1 VYDEANPS
9 GVEVVANGAAT
20 GCDSIIRV
28 DLSFGAAVEEAI
40 ELSLCEGE
48 QIEVNGTIY
57 DIDNP
62 SGTEV
67 IEGGAA
73 SGCDS
78 IIVVDLDFNERPA
91 GSLEGPSSVCAGDS
105 VLLTFRLSGGE
116 AYDLSLSDENGVV
129 DSFTGVQDGFTYA
142 VSPEA
147 STDYFISSLSAVIN
161 LCPAELGPGL
171 RVEVSEVEA
180 AAVATSDFGGFALS
194 CAESEDGA
202 VQGSAQNGVPPYDYA
217 WSTGVA
223 ADVLQGLSAGT
234 YTLTVTDAAGCT
246 AVDSVALAGPPP
258 LSISASGQ
266 PPACAGNASG
276 QIVLEEPVGGT
287 PPYAY
292 SLDGAFFTGVTD
304 FPALIPGLEPGA
316 YDITVQDINDCRA
329 EQEVTV
335 EEAVPLPLDLGPN
348 QTIELGD
355 SIQLMPQGEIAVDTF
370 FWRPDGL
377 TDFEP
382 FVSPAATTTY
392 RLTAADSSG
401 CSASDR
407 ITIIVERRREVYA
420 PNVFSPNGDG
430 TNDGFTLFVGDDVA
444 AVTNFRIFDRW
455 GNMVFEQP
463 ELLPNIEAEGWDG
476 TFRGNEMD
484 SGVFVFYAE
493 VEFIDGQ
500 TEVVKGEV
508 VLMR

>member
-1 VYDEANPS
+1 
-9 GVEVVANGAAT
+9 
-20 GCDSIIRV
+20 
-28 DLSFGAAVEEAI
+28 
-40 ELSLCEGE
+40 
-48 QIEVNGTIY
+48 
-57 DIDNP
+57 
-62 SGTEV
+62 
-67 IEGGAA
+67 
-73 SGCDS
+73 
-78 IIVVDLDFNERPA
+78 
-91 GSLEGPSSVCAGDS
+91 
-105 VLLTFRLSGGE
+105 
-116 AYDLSLSDENGVV
+116 
-129 DSFTGVQDGFTYA
+129 
-142 VSPEA
+142 
-147 STDYFISSLSAVIN
+147 
-161 LCPAELGPGL
+161 
-171 RVEVSEVEA
+171 
-180 AAVATSDFGGFALS
+180 
-194 CAESEDGA
+194 
-202 VQGSAQNGVPPYDYA
+202 
-217 WSTGVA
+217 
-223 ADVLQGLSAGT
+223 
-234 YTLTVTDAAGCT
+234 
-246 AVDSVALAGPPP
+246 
-258 LSISASGQ
+258 
-266 PPACAGNASG
+266 
-276 QIVLEEPVGGT
+276 
-287 PPYAY
+287 
-292 SLDGAFFTGVTD
+292 
-304 FPALIPGLEPGA
+304 
-316 YDITVQDINDCRA
+316 
-329 EQEVTV
+329 
-335 EEAVPLPLDLGPN
+335 VPLPLDLGPN